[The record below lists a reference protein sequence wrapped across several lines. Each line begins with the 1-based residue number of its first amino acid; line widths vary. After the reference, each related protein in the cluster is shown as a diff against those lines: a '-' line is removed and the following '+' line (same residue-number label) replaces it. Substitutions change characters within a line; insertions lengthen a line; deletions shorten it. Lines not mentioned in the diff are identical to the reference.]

1 MAVVTVHENVTGV
14 PVRRGDGLLV
24 VAGGQLVRADRAAD
38 AGNDKAESIAVR
50 LPPPPRNRGSYCQ
63 AAVRGHHPVHG
74 TSMTLARAVATVGRA
89 RRPPAEPARPPARP
103 PGVVCVRAAVLC
115 SRVRGRDAGV
125 RSNGVGACTDATTA
139 VSLRGSCSPQV
150 RPRRAAARS
159 TRRAALLAA
168 GRLCDAAPP
177 GLNRGTGLGPGA
189 EGAEQRR
196 NGGGRCARGSLGD
209 RTQVGVEYRAR
220 IWHRQSAAFCGL

>member
-1 MAVVTVHENVTGV
+1 M
-14 PVRRGDGLLV
+14 V

-103 PGVVCVRAAVLC
+103 PARRRVCACGCVVLACAWACCGGAVQ
-115 SRVRGRDAGV
+115 RR
-125 RSNGVGACTDATTA
+125 ACTDATTA

-220 IWHRQSAAFCGL
+220 IWHRQSAGFCGL

>member
-1 MAVVTVHENVTGV
+1 MYTCLTHAHGCRGGTVHENVTDV

-103 PGVVCVRAAVLC
+103 ASCVCVRLC
-115 SRVRGRDAGV
+115 CARVCVGVMRGCGPTASV
-125 RSNGVGACTDATTA
+125 RVPT
-139 VSLRGSCSPQV
+139 
-150 RPRRAAARS
+150 
-159 TRRAALLAA
+159 
-168 GRLCDAAPP
+168 
-177 GLNRGTGLGPGA
+177 
-189 EGAEQRR
+189 QRR
-196 NGGGRCARGSLGD
+196 PFLCVVLAHLRCGRVEQPREARGARRCWRLGGCVMQLP
-209 RTQVGVEYRAR
+209 RV
-220 IWHRQSAAFCGL
+220 